1 MAANENKVDKIVK
14 KFNMCPH
21 PEGGFYKRIFESS
34 TTIHTPFGKRFSMTS
49 INYLMTYGNF
59 NAFHLL
65 KQNSEVLY
73 FHDVSFNISH
83 NCFSKGL
90 YLSTTSIAHLTA
102 VFFETGAM
110 STPTKSRNPTNCG

>member
-73 FHDVSFNISH
+73 FHGVSFNISH
-83 NCFSKGL
+83 KLFSKR
-90 YLSTTSIAHLTA
+90 TTYTEVLHQLQTYTII
-102 VFFETGAM
+102 
-110 STPTKSRNPTNCG
+110 